1 MKVKTNLNTYRTYS
15 AGKLELV
22 RNNIDKEFSKVEKKI
37 EALEDEKDSIKDKI
51 TKIENIIE
59 ENIEKK
65 LGKDPS
71 KGLSGDRN
79 FNIFFLIYYPLC
91 CYVAYNYVEGFD
103 NFGAIVIGFVI
114 MIFSMPIALWAIA
127 MVSGIGYT
135 ILGIPINQKETEYT
149 KKYNRILLSEKRKQF
164 KGKEKS
170 LNTKIK
176 NIDKKI
182 NKLDSEFYFLESL
195 KRDLPY
201 LLRRAKQRE
210 KTAKIAAFDK
220 KTRDA
225 SGTVRKDLVRAV
237 KDKKN
242 WKCPYCNIKKD
253 VFKSEGDH
261 IHPVSKGGLSTTQ
274 NMTLICK
281 PCNKNKK
288 TSTLRSFSKKFQLDY
303 ERICRRLELEGKD
316 V

>member
-114 MIFSMPIALWAIA
+114 MMFSMPIALWAIA

-242 WKCPYCNIKKD
+242 WKCPYCNLKKN
-253 VFKSEGDH
+253 FSHHQTDH
-261 IHPVSKGGLSTTQ
+261 IHPVSKGGLAVPE
-274 NMTLICK
+274 NMIPICK
-281 PCNKNKK
+281 ECNQNKK
-288 TSTLRSFSKKFQLDY
+288 ALTLRVFCKKFRY
-303 ERICRRLELEGKD
+303 NFNEVCERLELQGKD